1 MNFENIKDWKDLA
14 RKFNFRE
21 EDFTKEFVDDITSGL
36 FAVGGMAYG
45 GPHGFFTYEY
55 RPKTLWL
62 NNYNFYSEVR
72 GTFYTNQDYGR
83 GKCGRLEHVNVT
95 YYHDQIWKE
104 TYEKLEKKAKIRDYH
119 LYFNEKREE
128 KANNFFQQLKT
139 ESHKFI
145 QNLLNSKIN
154 NLNVNDLVTEIKNE
168 IEKRKDEFNHKIID
182 FLNNL
187 SIEKLFNE
195 KLSKINIYLLGK
207 TGVGKSTLIN
217 SILDL
222 KDEEKAKEG
231 FGIPITNETK
241 AYTSDT
247 ISWVRLFDNQG
258 FESIGYGVQ
267 EATEYAFGFIK
278 KLLLDPDPNKQIHL
292 IWYCVTGSRFEQCEK
307 EILLKLMNA
316 YEDSKLPIIIVYTQ
330 ATKLSESKNMIQHIN
345 EQCQNL
351 GRNILS
357 CSLIAKDF
365 NYEINN
371 EIVVQKSFGMKE
383 LLEISKSKIID
394 AVNSSFYESLKAK
407 ILDKYINLF
416 EEKFQILK
424 DNILKKTQI
433 NDFDRVSF
441 NNSDEYFKKIKEN
454 LIEIIK
460 EIIKLIIQNIDEIN
474 LDKFVGFINNYN
486 DKYIVEQMKNIYAIY
501 EKEYLTN
508 ELNKLS
514 ADICS
519 LQVEGEKKYEI
530 TISDKL
536 TKEQLK
542 EKLMTKYNESKYNYV
557 ENSII
562 TCLYEK
568 IGVLFVY
575 ELGNIIKNIFHLSL
589 NEQKEKLQD
598 KIKEIIKANL
608 DIIKN
613 NNL

>member
-1 MNFENIKDWKDLA
+1 
-14 RKFNFRE
+14 
-21 EDFTKEFVDDITSGL
+21 
-36 FAVGGMAYG
+36 MAYG

-62 NNYNFYSEVR
+62 NNYNFYSEVG
-72 GTFYTNQDYGR
+72 GTFYTDQDYGR

-128 KANNFFQQLKT
+128 KTNNFFQQLKD
-139 ESHKFI
+139 ESNKFI
-145 QNLLNSKIN
+145 KNLLNSKIN
-154 NLNVNDLVTEIKNE
+154 NFNINDLTTEIKNE
-168 IEKRKDEFNHKIID
+168 IEKRKDEFHHKTID
-182 FLNNL
+182 ILNNL
-187 SIEKLFNE
+187 NKEILFNE

-217 SILDL
+217 SILNL
-222 KDEEKAKEG
+222 KDEENAKEG
-231 FGIPITNETK
+231 FGLPITNETK

-258 FESIGYGVQ
+258 FESYGYGVQ
-267 EATEYAFGFIK
+267 EVSEYTFSYIK

-292 IWYCVTGSRFEQCEK
+292 IWYCVTGSRFEKCEK

-330 ATKLSESKNMIQHIN
+330 ATKLSESKNMIEHIN
-345 EQCQNL
+345 EQCQNI
-351 GRNILS
+351 GKNVAS
-357 CSLIAKDF
+357 CSLIARDF

-371 EIVVQKSFGMKE
+371 EIVVQKSFGIKE
-383 LLEISKSKIID
+383 LLEISKSKIIE

-407 ILDKYINLF
+407 ILDKYIYLF
-416 EEKFQILK
+416 EEKYKILK
-424 DNILKKTQI
+424 DKILKKAQI
-433 NDFDRVSF
+433 NDFDKAPF
-441 NNSDEYFKKIKEN
+441 NNSDEYLKKVKEN
-454 LIEIIK
+454 FIGIFK
-460 EIIKLIIQNIDEIN
+460 ESIKLIIQNIDEFN

-486 DKYIVEQMKNIYAIY
+486 DKYFIEQMKNIYAIY
-501 EKEYLTN
+501 EKEYLAN
-508 ELNKLS
+508 ELDKLS

-542 EKLMTKYNESKYNYV
+542 EKLMTKYNESKFNYV

-568 IGVLFVY
+568 IGVLFVC

-589 NEQKEKLQD
+589 NEQKEILQD
-598 KIKEIIKANL
+598 KAKEIMKTSF
-608 DIIKN
+608 DIIKDDS
-613 NNL
+613 LL